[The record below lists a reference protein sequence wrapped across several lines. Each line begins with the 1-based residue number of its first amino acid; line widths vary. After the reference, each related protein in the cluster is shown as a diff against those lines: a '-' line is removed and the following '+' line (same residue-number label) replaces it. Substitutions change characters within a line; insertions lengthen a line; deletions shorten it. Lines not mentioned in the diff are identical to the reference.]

1 MIGFFKT
8 GTVLYLVFLAFLNT
22 DLASLI
28 AWLLTLLFIKA
39 SISLDVFCVG
49 ACDLT
54 ISSTNVLITLIYS
67 CEADLINSN
76 CALFGFIFNLTVML
90 GPLLLTFSFIFFL
103 IFYFFDWFFYKRL
116 LKIVF
121 YSS

>member
-54 ISSTNVLITLIYS
+54 ISSTNVLITLLYS
-67 CEADLINSN
+67 CAADLITSN
-76 CALFGFIFNLTVML
+76 RASFGFIFNLTVIVWPVVL
-90 GPLLLTFSFIFFL
+90 TSFFAFLLNF
-103 IFYFFDWFFYKRL
+103 
-116 LKIVF
+116 
-121 YSS
+121 

>member
-54 ISSTNVLITLIYS
+54 ISSTNVLITFIYS
-67 CEADLINSN
+67 CDAYLINSN
-76 CALFGFIFNLTVML
+76 CALFGFIFNLT
-90 GPLLLTFSFIFFL
+90 FIAWP
-103 IFYFFDWFFYKRL
+103 IVIISFFDFL
-116 LKIVF
+116 P
-121 YSS
+121 

>member
-39 SISLDVFCVG
+39 SISLDVFCVC

-76 CALFGFIFNLTVML
+76 CALFGFIFNLTVISWSIVI
-90 GPLLLTFSFIFFL
+90 TSFFFFL
-103 IFYFFDWFFYKRL
+103 HYL
-116 LKIVF
+116 
-121 YSS
+121 